1 MTTDAKLVMVGQVSG
16 GFGVRGEVRVA
27 AYTAD
32 PMTLLDYGVLLR
44 ADGSVGLTLT
54 SARPDKVGVV
64 GRAKEIATKEEADAL
79 RGLKLFVPRDAL
91 PEPDEDEF
99 YLTDLIGLEA
109 RDPAHVV
116 VGTVRAVQNFGADD
130 MLEIAPAA
138 GGQTWY
144 LPFTREAAPELH
156 IADGWLRVVR
166 PEEVGEREP
175 EG

>member
-1 MTTDAKLVMVGQVSG
+1 MTQDSKLVLVAQIG
-16 GFGVRGEVRVA
+16 GAFGVRGEVKVT
-27 AYTAD
+27 AYTAE
-32 PMTLLDYGVLLR
+32 PMSLLDYGVLLR

-54 SARPDKVGVV
+54 SGRPDKKGIV

-99 YLTDLIGLEA
+99 YLTDLIGLQA
-109 RDPAHVV
+109 RDAGDVV
-116 VGTVRAVQNFGADD
+116 VGTVKSVQNFGADD

-156 IADGWLRVVR
+156 VSEGWLRVVR
-166 PEEVGEREP
+166 PTEIGEREP
-175 EG
+175 D